1 VKTPALHIRRRVRGF
16 TMVEAMVA
24 LVVLA
29 VGMLGI
35 AGLYVT
41 TLRSGGGAI
50 YRMQAVN
57 LASDLADRIRANRTA
72 NLAYLGPAANNNC
85 YGAGAVDCVPALMAA
100 NDLLVW
106 QTQVA
111 VMLPAG
117 NGTLNVAAGAAATD
131 PFTYTITITWLGSGD
146 TAANPPSYVMSLQI

>member
-1 VKTPALHIRRRVRGF
+1 MRQRPRAAGF

-50 YRMQAVN
+50 YRTQAVN

-72 NLAYLGPAANNNC
+72 NLAYLGAAANNNC
-85 YGAGAVDCVPALMAA
+85 YGTGAVDCTPAAMAA

-106 QTQVA
+106 QNQVA
-111 VMLPAG
+111 AILPSG
-117 NGTLNVAAGAAATD
+117 NGVVNVAAGAAATD

-146 TAANPPSYVMSLQI
+146 NAASPPSYVMTLQI

>member
-1 VKTPALHIRRRVRGF
+1 MKFPLSRMPRRADGF
-16 TMVEAMVA
+16 TLVEAMVA

-57 LASDLADRIRANRTA
+57 LASDMADRIRANRTA
-72 NLAYLGPAANNNC
+72 NVWYLGPAANNNC
-85 YGAGAVDCVPALMAA
+85 YGAASVDCAPALMAA

-106 QTQVA
+106 QNQIAAVLPSGNGAVA
-111 VMLPAG
+111 VTP
-117 NGTLNVAAGAAATD
+117 GAATTD

-146 TAANPPSYVMSLQI
+146 TAGNPPSYVMTLQI

>member
-1 VKTPALHIRRRVRGF
+1 
-16 TMVEAMVA
+16 MVEAMVA

-50 YRMQAVN
+50 YRFQAVN

-72 NLAYLGPAANNNC
+72 NVAYLGPPADNNC
-85 YGAGAVDCVPALMAA
+85 YGTGATDCAPALMAA
-100 NDLLVW
+100 HDLLVW
-106 QTQVA
+106 QNQIA
-111 VMLPAG
+111 ALLPAG
-117 NGTLNVAAGAAATD
+117 NGVVAVTPGAAITD
-131 PFTYTITITWLGSGD
+131 PFTYTITITWTGAGD
-146 TAANPPSYVMSLQI
+146 TASPSYVLTLQI

>member
-1 VKTPALHIRRRVRGF
+1 MRIHRASALRRADGF

-24 LVVLA
+24 LVVLS

-57 LASDLADRIRANRTA
+57 LASDMADRIRANRDA

-85 YGAGAVDCVPALMAA
+85 YGAGSVDCPPKQMAA

-106 QTQVA
+106 QQQVA
-111 VMLPAG
+111 AILPSG
-117 NGTLNVAAGAAATD
+117 NGTLNVVAGAATTD
-131 PFTYTITITWLGSGD
+131 PYTYTITITWLGAGD
-146 TAANPPSYVMSLQI
+146 SAASPPSYVMTLQI